1 MRKIKVT
8 LILFALIFSILQ
20 LNAENQY
27 PNENKLLRSG
37 SLQISVI
44 IKKIIS
50 GSTNERIAAIRRCS
64 VRRYKFCLRPILAS
78 LKIDKSNP
86 MVNPWSIRLKAA
98 RALGQIQ
105 SVLAVNDLMESL
117 ELEAEA
123 AKNLNEKK
131 KNTIEFAKRERIKQD
146 VFNHELIMAS
156 IIYSLGQLKDKRAIE
171 KVRHYI
177 KHDNRYIRKTTTEAL
192 GLLKDSSLAGDL
204 SSRLK
209 DEKDGWVKAFILKSL
224 ISLKRDRDKEIEQQ
238 LYELLKDKNP
248 VVRFHAADAIIEL
261 ELHESKPWVVDA
273 LKHEEER
280 WVRAHL
286 FKAYMMTRFKR
297 EGKTYREVVEE
308 KNKNS
313 EGEKKKTASQ

>member
-27 PNENKLLRSG
+27 PDENKFLRSG

-44 IKKIIS
+44 IEKIIS
-50 GSTNERIAAIRRCS
+50 GSENERIAAIGRCS

-105 SVLAVNDLMESL
+105 SSLAVNDLMESL

-131 KNTIEFAKRERIKQD
+131 KSTIEFAKRERIEQD

-171 KVRHYI
+171 KVRPYI

-204 SSRLK
+204 SKGLYIKISHFIKTRSR
-209 DEKDGWVKAFILKSL
+209 
-224 ISLKRDRDKEIEQQ
+224 
-238 LYELLKDKNP
+238 
-248 VVRFHAADAIIEL
+248 
-261 ELHESKPWVVDA
+261 
-273 LKHEEER
+273 
-280 WVRAHL
+280 
-286 FKAYMMTRFKR
+286 
-297 EGKTYREVVEE
+297 
-308 KNKNS
+308 
-313 EGEKKKTASQ
+313 

>member
-1 MRKIKVT
+1 MRKVKVT
-8 LILFALIFSILQ
+8 LILFTLIFSILQ

-27 PNENKLLRSG
+27 HNENKLLRSG
-37 SLQISVI
+37 SLKIDVI
-44 IKKIIS
+44 IEKIIS
-50 GSTNERIAAIRRCS
+50 GSESERIAAIRQCS
-64 VRRYKFCLRPILAS
+64 VRRYKFCLRPILTS

-98 RALGQIQ
+98 RALGRVQ
-105 SVLAVNDLMESL
+105 STLAVNDLIESL

-131 KNTIEFAKRERIKQD
+131 KNTTEFTKRERIEQD
-146 VFNHELIMAS
+146 IFNHELIMAS

-171 KVRHYI
+171 KVRPYI
-177 KHDNRYIRKTTTEAL
+177 KHDNRYIRKATTEAV

-204 SSRLK
+204 KSWLK

-224 ISLKRDRDKEIEQQ
+224 ISLKRDRDKATEQQ
-238 LYELLKDKNP
+238 LYELLKDTSP
-248 VVRFHAADAIIEL
+248 VARFHATDAIIEL

-280 WVRAHL
+280 WVRTHL
-286 FKAYMMTRFKR
+286 FKAYMMARLKR
-297 EGKTYREVVEE
+297 KDKTYREVVEE